1 MNTSVELKES
11 QDEQQDGQNVDLKY
25 VLMIAVP
32 FGLFF
37 NFINLYLSISM
48 GFISI
53 GLGSIFALLLGK
65 LLLGKKGIDKRSN
78 LTLIAIA
85 FGASLSA
92 EASRTLLFLIWLALH
107 ADGIADFGFDRPAW
121 LLPGDDIINNTIV
134 FSDTWIQ
141 PILVHWF
148 LMLVPGVMGILLGLF
163 LKNKFINDDKEY
175 PFPDQIIQTEI
186 INVLTEQ
193 SEKLPLFIKSALL
206 GFVFSALT
214 LFLGFSYIDISKP
227 QNGWIL
233 GLSLGIIGVALF
245 SVGFIINHPKLT
257 FSAGIAS
264 VCLYGPVL
272 GPFLLDKY
280 PKGTDFY
287 SFFVSGLEDV
297 YLSFTVG
304 FLLGALILSG
314 IFYSIIKKVYAK
326 VFKGKNRFI
335 KESNS
340 ENNNV
345 DVTNSSKEAI
355 HGKNKLHQN
364 LSKDQVE
371 GKSKKTLFSL
381 RNMNFIFLYMVL
393 FIFCVGFVYQFRI
406 LGDNLFVTFL
416 VVFWIMGIGSAATF
430 YLSISSSAKT
440 STSISPPFIFD
451 LLPIYLVGIRNSYT
465 PFIASPVPEIR
476 EGRTLV
482 NHYKLAQ
489 LTKTDEKFVLKTFL
503 VGYLAAAITTPFF
516 ALILWSTIGIGTP
529 EFPAPTFPFEAA
541 LISVFA
547 SGDIGAVID
556 LAELIIGGLFGM
568 LSGSNLGLGA
578 VLAFLFPP
586 HLAIPITLG
595 GILRILANKRY
606 GADFVKDKG
615 VTILTGVSV
624 GASAVLMPLVLFS
637 FL

>member
-1 MNTSVELKES
+1 MDTFVELKED
-11 QDEQQDGQNVDLKY
+11 QNEQQHGQSVDLKY

-65 LLLGKKGIDKRSN
+65 FILGKKGIDKRSN

-92 EASRTLLFLIWLALH
+92 EASRTLLFLIWLALN
-107 ADGIADFGFDRPAW
+107 ADGIADFGFERPAW
-121 LLPGDDIINNTIV
+121 LLPGDEIINHTIV
-134 FSDTWIQ
+134 FSDTWMQ

-163 LKNKFINDDKEY
+163 LKNKFIHDDKEY
-175 PFPDQIIQTEI
+175 PFPDQIIQTEV

-193 SEKLPLFIKSALL
+193 TEKLPLFIKSALT
-206 GFVFSALT
+206 GFVFSAVT
-214 LFLGFSYIDISKP
+214 LFLGFSYIDISQP

-245 SVGFIINHPKLT
+245 SVGFIIDRPKMT

-264 VCLYGPVL
+264 VCIYGPVL

-287 SFFVSGLEDV
+287 TFFVSGLEDV
-297 YLSFTVG
+297 YLSFTIG

-314 IFYSIIKKVYAK
+314 IFYSIIRKIYAK
-326 VFKGKNRFI
+326 IIKVETNGENRLAT
-335 KESNS
+335 

-345 DVTNSSKEAI
+345 NHANSASDANNE
-355 HGKNKLHQN
+355 KNNGFQN
-364 LSKDQVE
+364 VPKRNRF
-371 GKSKKTLFSL
+371 FSL
-381 RNMNFIFLYMVL
+381 RNLNFILLYMVL

-416 VVFWIMGIGSAATF
+416 VVFWIMGIGSAVTF
-430 YLSISSSAKT
+430 YLSISSSAKS

-541 LISVFA
+541 LVSVFA

-556 LAELIIGGLFGM
+556 LGELIFGGLLGM
-568 LSGSNLGLGA
+568 MSGANLGLGA
-578 VLAFLFPP
+578 VLAFFFPP
-586 HLAIPITLG
+586 HMAIPITLG
-595 GILRILANKRY
+595 AILRIVANKRY
-606 GADFVKDKG
+606 GVEFVKDKG
-615 VTILTGVSV
+615 VTILTGASV
-624 GASAVLMPLVLFS
+624 GASAVLIPLVLFS